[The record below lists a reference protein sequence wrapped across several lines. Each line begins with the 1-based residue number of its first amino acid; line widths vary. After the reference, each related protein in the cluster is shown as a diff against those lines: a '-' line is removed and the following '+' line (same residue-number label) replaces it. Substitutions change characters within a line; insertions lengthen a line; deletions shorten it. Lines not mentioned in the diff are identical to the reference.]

1 MGNQDLL
8 FYEEY
13 EQFYKM
19 AESSKA
25 FRDFCRDAFGE
36 DFSQD
41 GFSDLAQIHRILDF
55 IPTETDT
62 HILDIGCGNGK
73 MLGYLQEKT
82 NALQEKT
89 NTLQKTNVFI
99 HGFDYSGAAIE
110 QAKRLFPTK
119 AEFIQGNM
127 GEVDYPKEQF
137 DVMTSMDTMYFA
149 PDMKAFLLQIMG
161 WLKKDGVLFVC
172 YQEGDVMP
180 KTENAETTVLAKA
193 LKECGIPYTVE
204 DITKDTYA
212 LLRKKRETALRYEQ
226 DFAEEGNK
234 EWFELLMLQTDCVT
248 EGYESFAQQMARYV
262 YVVRRY
268 LRNYGDTSWNI
279 D

>member
-1 MGNQDLL
+1 MDKQDLL

-41 GFSDLAQIHRILDF
+41 GFSDIAQIHRILDF
-55 IPTETDT
+55 IPSGTDT

-73 MLGYLQEKT
+73 MLGYLQK
-82 NALQEKT
+82 
-89 NTLQKTNVFI
+89 KTNVFI

-137 DVMTSMDTMYFA
+137 DVITSMDTMYFA

-193 LKECGIPYTVE
+193 LK
-204 DITKDTYA
+204 
-212 LLRKKRETALRYEQ
+212 ALRSPSIVKFINETYNG
-226 DFAEEGNK
+226 A
-234 EWFELLMLQTDCVT
+234 
-248 EGYESFAQQMARYV
+248 
-262 YVVRRY
+262 VVPF
-268 LRNYGDTSWNI
+268 I
-279 D
+279 VK

>member
-1 MGNQDLL
+1 MDKQDLL

-13 EQFYKM
+13 EQFYGM
-19 AESSKA
+19 AENSVA

-41 GFSDLAQIHRILDF
+41 GFSDINQINRILNF
-55 IPTETDT
+55 IPSGADT

-73 MLGYLQEKT
+73 MLGYLQQKT
-82 NALQEKT
+82 NA
-89 NTLQKTNVFI
+89 FI
-99 HGFDYSGAAIE
+99 HGFDYSKAAID
-110 QAKRLFPTK
+110 QARRLFPSK

-127 GEVDYPKEQF
+127 GEIDYPKAQF
-137 DVMTSMDTMYFA
+137 DVITSMDTMYFA

-161 WLKKDGVLFVC
+161 WLKKECVLFVC

-180 KTENAETTVLAKA
+180 KTENARTTVLAGV

-204 DITKDTYA
+204 DITKETYS
-212 LLRKKRETALRYEQ
+212 LLQKKRETALRYEQ
-226 DFAEEGNK
+226 AFAEEGNK

-248 EGYESFAQQMARYV
+248 EGYESFAKQMARYV
-262 YVVRRY
+262 YVI
-268 LRNYGDTSWNI
+268 RNTSSWSQPNS
-279 D
+279 